1 MKADRIS
8 FRMAKDYLPCG
19 ELMKRTHESMEA
31 HANSQMQKNGITF
44 TQFKWLAAVYEMEGG
59 AASLKEL
66 ERSFGVAQSTAAGI
80 VSRLEKKHFLESFAD
95 AQDKRIKHVR
105 ITEEGCAVCEN
116 TYETMVESERRMLS
130 GLTEEEQE
138 QFRGYLQR
146 IYENITRN

>member
-1 MKADRIS
+1 
-8 FRMAKDYLPCG
+8 MAKDYLPCG

-44 TQFKWLAAVYEMEGG
+44 TQFMWLAAVYEMEGG
-59 AASLKEL
+59 TASLKEL
-66 ERSFGVAQSTAAGI
+66 EHSFGVAQSTAAGI

>member
-59 AASLKEL
+59 TASLKEL
-66 ERSFGVAQSTAAGI
+66 EHSFGVAQSTAAGI
-80 VSRLEKKHFLESFAD
+80 VSRLEKKHFLRASRTR
-95 AQDKRIKHVR
+95 RI
-105 ITEEGCAVCEN
+105 
-116 TYETMVESERRMLS
+116 S
-130 GLTEEEQE
+130 GSSMC
-138 QFRGYLQR
+138 G
-146 IYENITRN
+146 

>member
-1 MKADRIS
+1 M
-8 FRMAKDYLPCG
+8 
-19 ELMKRTHESMEA
+19 
-31 HANSQMQKNGITF
+31 
-44 TQFKWLAAVYEMEGG
+44 
-59 AASLKEL
+59 
-66 ERSFGVAQSTAAGI
+66 
-80 VSRLEKKHFLESFAD
+80 
-95 AQDKRIKHVR
+95 R